1 MTSNAAA
8 YRRCANQTLS
18 SAATPKEPRNIRIP
32 TGPRGYSTCALCA
45 RARKIVARVVRDQDR
60 INQGKYVQSAAL

>member
-8 YRRCANQTLS
+8 YRRSNAFKCGH
-18 SAATPKEPRNIRIP
+18 PKEPRNRIP

-45 RARKIVARVVRDQDR
+45 CARKIVALVVRDQDR
-60 INQGKYVQSAAL
+60 INQGKYVREVSL

>member
-1 MTSNAAA
+1 MTRAQL
-8 YRRCANQTLS
+8 RTRDPDTFLCGH
-18 SAATPKEPRNIRIP
+18 PKEPRNRIP

-60 INQGKYVQSAAL
+60 INQGKYVRSAAL

>member
-8 YRRCANQTLS
+8 YRRSNAFKCGH
-18 SAATPKEPRNIRIP
+18 PKEPHNRIP

-60 INQGKYVQSAAL
+60 SNQGKYVRSAAL